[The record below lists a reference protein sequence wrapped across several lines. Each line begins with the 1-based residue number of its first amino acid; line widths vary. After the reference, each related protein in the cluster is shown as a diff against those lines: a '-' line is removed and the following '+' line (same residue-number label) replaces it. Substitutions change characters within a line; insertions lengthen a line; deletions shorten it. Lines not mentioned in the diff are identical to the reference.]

1 MENDK
6 ENDVDYPTRDE
17 ENNGLKRL
25 YGNLRNNYPDIGR
38 SVCGIELTDFS
49 YRKKVSYKDTT
60 SMDVVDHIGLGKFKK
75 DLHEK
80 LETVHE
86 PIANVNNIT
95 EKINNI
101 FLSL

>member
-17 ENNGLKRL
+17 ENNALKKL
-25 YGNLRNNYPDIGR
+25 YGNLRNHYPDIGR
-38 SVCGIELTDFS
+38 YICGIELTDFS

-75 DLHEK
+75 DRK
-80 LETVHE
+80 SV
-86 PIANVNNIT
+86 V
-95 EKINNI
+95 
-101 FLSL
+101 